1 MLLFFVKLP
10 TFTEKEQLMKKFFCF
25 HCQQEVTPYKI
36 LKWRVCPHCRR
47 LMSDDGSGFYRECD
61 KCGANMPS
69 DAEFCLKC
77 GHNLVGGADKNTDMD
92 KFVSQ
97 WRKNMWQSSLL
108 GALLF
113 VCALVIM
120 FVVLYFSFYFI
131 IIFAVLSAIIGLAG
145 YILRLFR

>member
-1 MLLFFVKLP
+1 
-10 TFTEKEQLMKKFFCF
+10 MKKFFCF
-25 HCQQEVTPYKI
+25 HCQQDVAPYKI
-36 LKWRVCPHCRR
+36 LKWRVCPHCHR